1 MLQPLKPGC
10 LEPVHN
16 KRSPCIENLLPTKN
30 SSACLLHLEKA
41 HVQQQRLMQPKI
53 ENNNNDDENF
63 FLILFSSYI
72 VFQNFIVYLC
82 FLGVH

>member
-1 MLQPLKPGC
+1 MLQPLKPGY

-16 KRSPCIENLLPTKN
+16 KRRPCKEKPAAQKEEF
-30 SSACLLHLEKA
+30 CLLAPFGVA

-53 ENNNNDDENF
+53 KNNNNDDEKF

-72 VFQNFIVYLC
+72 VFLNFIVYLC